1 MVQEVKNCDA
11 ILVQETRLL
20 EGRSGDAE
28 AQLRSQG
35 WRARSS
41 PAVRSEPGGLST
53 GGLITMVRRCRGMAE
68 VQDHQEAVVV
78 DGRVH
83 ARWVSGVCGGGFL
96 LANLSLEAGVGLNLS
111 NMS

>member
-1 MVQEVKNCDA
+1 MVQEVQDCDA

-20 EGRSGDAE
+20 EGRSRDAE

-53 GGLITMVRRCRGMAE
+53 GGAHHHGATLPR
-68 VQDHQEAVVV
+68 
-78 DGRVH
+78 DGG
-83 ARWVSGVCGGGFL
+83 SPGSPGGG
-96 LANLSLEAGVGLNLS
+96 GGGRQ
-111 NMS
+111 